1 MGDAVSHTDDDDFR
15 WDGPALRDASL
26 DCLHGA
32 HSALTADDRT
42 QEVLRGIGLALLAMY
57 EQRSEFYGQVATVLS
72 DAKGR
77 SQ

>member
-1 MGDAVSHTDDDDFR
+1 MSHTDDDDFV
-15 WDGPALRDASL
+15 WDGPALRDEAL

-42 QEVLRGIGLALLAMY
+42 QEVMRGIGLALLAMY
-57 EQRSEFYGQVATVLS
+57 EQRSEFYRHVVDVLS

-77 SQ
+77 SK